1 MRYFRLFVF
10 ILGLNALSFGSSP
23 LFAQEN
29 GSLALDSL
37 ANRLEAVDQQVRI
50 LARKMEL
57 EQEAAA
63 AKKKETPSIAATA
76 DGFSFKSADG
86 NYMLKVRAH
95 THSDGRFFLGDDV
108 KVATN
113 TFLIRRQRF
122 LFEGTVAKIY
132 DFKFMPDF
140 GGGQFVLQDAYL
152 DARFLPYLK
161 LRAGK
166 MKTPFGIERLQS
178 PLYISFIERGLPNN
192 LVPNRDVGAQVHGDL
207 AGGVI
212 NYMIG
217 AFNGVADAGSGDR
230 DTFDS
235 KDYAARLFVQ
245 PFLKSQGGALRGLG
259 IGVAVTSGT
268 QTGTVT
274 TPSLPSYVSPGQ
286 IAFFRYRTDG
296 TAAGTVF
303 ADGKISRLSPQA
315 YYSWSRFSL
324 LGEYVTSSQNVTRAT
339 TSAKLEN
346 KASQAIA
353 TYVLTGEN
361 ATYRGV
367 TPKKSFEPAAGTWGA
382 FELTARVSK
391 LDVDD
396 DAFPVFANPQSSA
409 SEANAWAVGLNW
421 YMNKNIK
428 FVVNYEQTSF
438 KGGAATGDRLD
449 EKAILSRFQITY

>member
-29 GSLALDSL
+29 GSLDSL
-37 ANRLEAVDQQVRI
+37 AQRLEAVDQQVRI
-50 LARKMEL
+50 LARKIEL

-86 NYMLKVRAH
+86 NYTLKVRAH
-95 THSDGRFFLGDDV
+95 THTDGRFFLGDDG

-140 GGGQFVLQDAYL
+140 GGGQLVLQDAYL

-192 LVPNRDVGAQVHGDL
+192 LVPNRDVGAQLHGDV

-212 NYMIG
+212 NYMVG

-235 KDYAARLFVQ
+235 KDYAARLFLQ
-245 PFLKSQGGALRGLG
+245 PFLKSESGPLRGLG
-259 IGVAVTSGT
+259 IGVAITSGT
-268 QTGTVT
+268 QKGTLAA
-274 TPSLPSYVSPGQ
+274 PGLPSFVSPGQ
-286 IAFFRYRTDG
+286 NAIFRYRTDSPA
-296 TAAGTVF
+296 TAAGTVI

-324 LGEYVTSSQNVTRAT
+324 LAEYVASSQHVNRAGNL
-339 TSAKLEN
+339 AKLEN
-346 KASQAIA
+346 KAYQAI
-353 TYVLTGEN
+353 TSFVLTGEN

-367 TPKKSFEPAAGTWGA
+367 TPKKSLDPAAGNWGA
-382 FELTARVSK
+382 FELAARVGK

-396 DAFPVFANPQSSA
+396 DAFPIFANPASSA

-421 YMNKNIK
+421 YMNRNVK
-428 FVVNYEQTSF
+428 FVLNYEQTSF
-438 KGGAATGDRLD
+438 KGGAAAGDRAD